1 MENEIMIPGQ
11 IYEGVVT
18 GIQPY
23 GAFVRFPNGQQGLI
37 HISEISSRF
46 VRHITDFLQI
56 GKNVRVKVL
65 EIDEKSHDLRLSLK
79 QVTER
84 ERQIVRKPPNLRRR
98 RPESNTKADFQIL
111 ADHLDEWIEVA
122 LKKEENK
129 ND

>member
-1 MENEIMIPGQ
+1 MMENEMMIPGQ

-46 VRHITDFLQI
+46 VRHITDFVQI
-56 GKNVRVKVL
+56 GKSVRVKVI
-65 EIDEKSHDLRLSLK
+65 EIDEKSNDLRLSLK

-84 ERQIVRKPPNLRRR
+84 ERQIVRKPPNLKRR
-98 RPESNTKADFQIL
+98 RPSSNTKTDFQIL
-111 ADHLDEWIEVA
+111 ADHLDEWIDIA
-122 LKKEENK
+122 LEEENK